1 MMPPNANARY
11 EGCTGVTSVSAGRR
25 FHLRARLCAACG
37 FIACLLAACASST
50 PPPAT
55 DQEKRQAEESYV
67 SCLRNSARIVDDG
80 NIDATSI
87 AEEIEP
93 LCAAQF
99 SAYEETYGRGLDR
112 KARRIFDA
120 KSAEFERETAI
131 AAVLQARAARRGQ
144 PGQPSN

>member
-1 MMPPNANARY
+1 MMPPDAKARHD
-11 EGCTGVTSVSAGRR
+11 GCRGVTGASASRR
-25 FHLRARLCAACG
+25 FHLRARVGAACG
-37 FIACLLAACASST
+37 VIACLLAACASST
-50 PPPAT
+50 PPAT
-55 DQEKRQAEESYV
+55 DQEKSQAEESYV

-120 KSAEFERETAI
+120 KSAEFERESAI
-131 AAVLQARAARRGQ
+131 AAILQERAARRAQ
-144 PGQPSN
+144 PSQPSN

>member
-1 MMPPNANARY
+1 MMPPDANARHDGY
-11 EGCTGVTSVSAGRR
+11 MGVTIVSAERR
-25 FHLRARLCAACG
+25 FRRCGRLGAACG
-37 FIACLLAACASST
+37 FIACFLAACASST

-55 DQEKRQAEESYV
+55 DQEKSQAEESYV
-67 SCLRNSARIVDDG
+67 SCLRNSARLVDIG
-80 NIDATSI
+80 NVDAASI

-99 SAYEETYGRGLDR
+99 SAYQETYGRGLDR

-120 KSAEFERETAI
+120 KSVEFERETAI
-131 AAVLQARAARRGQ
+131 AAVLQERAARRGQ

>member
-1 MMPPNANARY
+1 M
-11 EGCTGVTSVSAGRR
+11 TGASASRR
-25 FHLRARLCAACG
+25 FHLRARVGAACG
-37 FIACLLAACASST
+37 VIACLLAACASST
-50 PPPAT
+50 PPAT
-55 DQEKRQAEESYV
+55 DQEKSQAEESYV

-120 KSAEFERETAI
+120 KSAEFERESAI
-131 AAVLQARAARRGQ
+131 AAILQERAARRAQ
-144 PGQPSN
+144 PSQPSN